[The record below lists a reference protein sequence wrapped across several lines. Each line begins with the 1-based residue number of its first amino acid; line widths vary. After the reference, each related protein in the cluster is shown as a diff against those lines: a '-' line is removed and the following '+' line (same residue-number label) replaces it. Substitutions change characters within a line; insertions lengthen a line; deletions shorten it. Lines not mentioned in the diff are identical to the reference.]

1 MGAATERGLA
11 QPRTEGFTV
20 RGFIIGTAIT
30 ALAFYVLT
38 SFLPQFV
45 SYDGE
50 VVGLVVLAVIFGV
63 VNGLIGPLVKMAAIP
78 ISFMTMGLVGFL
90 VNAGLFL
97 VTALVAE
104 SAGFVLTVGDFP
116 PDLLT
121 ADTIVAAII
130 GSVVLSVVG
139 TAVRL
144 VVPD

>member
-1 MGAATERGLA
+1 MK
-11 QPRTEGFTV
+11 
-20 RGFIIGTAIT
+20 GFIIGTAIT
-30 ALAFYVLT
+30 AIAFWVLT
-38 SFLPQFV
+38 EFLPQFV

-50 VVGLVVLAVIFGV
+50 LAGLVVLAVIFGL
-63 VNGLIGPLVKMAAIP
+63 VNGLIGPLVKTAAIP
-78 ISFMTMGLVGFL
+78 INLMTMGVVGFL

-97 VTALVAE
+97 VTALIADT
-104 SAGFVLTVGDFP
+104 AGFSLTVGDFP

-121 ADTIVAAII
+121 ADTVVAAIV